1 MCQANGE
8 IPYQLTQSQKYYR
21 DYTAKTNDT
30 MHLNHKP
37 GEILQANNSVE
48 VRCYKHDLRL
58 VTIGYFFLLIFLNI
72 VIVSALWE
80 YRGIAVKLIIIYSLL
95 ILVMYIPLS
104 HFSYLKYKKM
114 FKKPEDYSFSETVLR
129 EVHVVGANAFF
140 TIRIEVENNILSI
153 DTKSVFHVGW
163 KAPHVDEYKD
173 RPVTMGYNTSTNE
186 VIVISKI

>member
-1 MCQANGE
+1 MGVPGNCSE
-8 IPYQLTQSQKYYR
+8 I
-21 DYTAKTNDT
+21 D
-30 MHLNHKP
+30 
-37 GEILQANNSVE
+37 NNIFII
-48 VRCYKHDLRL
+48 D
-58 VTIGYFFLLIFLNI
+58 IGYIYSFIPFFLFKIQ
-72 VIVSALWE
+72 
-80 YRGIAVKLIIIYSLL
+80 
-95 ILVMYIPLS
+95 
-104 HFSYLKYKKM
+104 KM

>member
-1 MCQANGE
+1 MGVPGNCSE
-8 IPYQLTQSQKYYR
+8 IFII
-21 DYTAKTNDT
+21 DI
-30 MHLNHKP
+30 
-37 GEILQANNSVE
+37 GSV
-48 VRCYKHDLRL
+48 YSFAQ
-58 VTIGYFFLLIFLNI
+58 FFLFKIQ
-72 VIVSALWE
+72 
-80 YRGIAVKLIIIYSLL
+80 
-95 ILVMYIPLS
+95 
-104 HFSYLKYKKM
+104 KM

>member
-104 HFSYLKYKKM
+104 HFSYLKYKKC
-114 FKKPEDYSFSETVLR
+114 LR
-129 EVHVVGANAFF
+129 NR
-140 TIRIEVENNILSI
+140 RIIL
-153 DTKSVFHVGW
+153 FQ
-163 KAPHVDEYKD
+163 
-173 RPVTMGYNTSTNE
+173 RQF
-186 VIVISKI
+186 